1 VRNKPLSPIWGRGFI
16 TIGDYWMKVLK
27 LILLCLVIL
36 CLTPTQGQTQAGGL
50 LRAVEDE
57 IVSILESNRQGVV
70 RIHALFAPDQNA
82 ASSGPVF
89 THGSGFVFDSRGY
102 ILTIDAAVEG
112 AEEIRVT
119 LASNKQVH
127 ARLVGRDPI
136 SGVAVIH
143 VDVDPLPVVKIG
155 DSERIRFGHYAFIL
169 GNDFGNL
176 VPVFGTVHEI
186 FQGEDLIQVSARVQS
201 SYGGAPVFCS
211 DGGVGGMVWRYQDT
225 GYAPLGQLAN
235 TFMGVPGMPH
245 SVFVIPINRAM
256 RVAKTLVADG
266 EMAYGWL
273 GVEVGMQGEDVVVLE
288 VAPQSPAA
296 KGGVLPGDVLLAF
309 GDRGVAGPHHL
320 RRLVMESAPGNKI
333 VLGMRRQGRVLAQ
346 AVQLSTMPSRSMVAS
361 QVQEAV
367 PEDEMIYRQMD
378 HLQKEMMRLQQLLQ
392 GQER

>member
-1 VRNKPLSPIWGRGFI
+1 MG
-16 TIGDYWMKVLK
+16 K
-27 LILLCLVIL
+27 LFQFLLCCVVL
-36 CLTPTQGQTQAGGL
+36 CVTPLQAQAQKGGL
-50 LRAVEDE
+50 LRAIEDE
-57 IVSILESNRQGVV
+57 IVSILDTNRQGVV

-82 ASSGPVF
+82 DPSGTVF

-102 ILTIDAAVEG
+102 ILTIEAAVQG

-119 LASNKQVH
+119 LSSEKQVR
-127 ARLVGRDPI
+127 ARLVGSDPI

-143 VDVDPLPVVKIG
+143 VDVDTLPMVKMG
-155 DSERIRFGHYAFIL
+155 NSDRMRFGHYAFIL

-225 GYAPLGQLAN
+225 HKGYAPLEQLAN
-235 TFMGVPGMPH
+235 AFMGIPGMPS

-256 RVAKTLVADG
+256 RVAKKLITQG

-273 GVEVGMQGEDVVVLE
+273 GVEVGMQGDDVVVLD
-288 VAPQSPAA
+288 VAPQSPA
-296 KGGVLPGDVLLAF
+296 KKSGVLPGDVLLAF
-309 GDRGVAGPHHL
+309 GERAVAGPHHL
-320 RRLVMESAPGNKI
+320 RRLVMEGAPGDQI
-333 VLGMRRQGRVLAQ
+333 ALGIRRQGQMVTQTVL
-346 AVQLSTMPSRSMVAS
+346 LGEMPSRPMVAVS
-361 QVQEAV
+361 QVQETV

-378 HLQKEMMRLQQLLQ
+378 HLQKEMLRLQQLLHQQ
-392 GQER
+392 GK